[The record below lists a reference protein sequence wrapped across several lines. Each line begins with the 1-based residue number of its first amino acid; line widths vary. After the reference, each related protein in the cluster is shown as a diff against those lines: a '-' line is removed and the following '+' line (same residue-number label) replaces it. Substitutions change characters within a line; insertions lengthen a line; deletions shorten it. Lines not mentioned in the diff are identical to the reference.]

1 MENQSLD
8 KDEQKKTGKGN
19 NRLLIDSNDWVRNFL
34 ALIIVGGFVIGIAVH
49 AFVIPTIEGKSMD
62 DACRYIK
69 DISSI
74 FNGLIGMIVGYYF
87 GKS

>member
-1 MENQSLD
+1 MENQNLK
-8 KDEQKKTGKGN
+8 KDDQKTGQSI
-19 NRLLIDSNDWVRNFL
+19 NRLLIDSNDRIRNLL
-34 ALIIVGGFVIGIAVH
+34 ALLIVSGFVIGLAILAI
-49 AFVIPTIEGKSMD
+49 VIPIMEGKSMD
-62 DACRYIK
+62 DAFRYIK